1 VGLNNHN
8 DLEISKK
15 CCKNYSGLILVTV
28 VYSTKLSLRIIRLSS
43 RQK

>member
-1 VGLNNHN
+1 LNYHN

-15 CCKNYSGLILVTV
+15 CCKNYSGLTLVTI
-28 VYSTKLSLRIIRLSS
+28 VYPTNLRLRIIRINS